1 MKNYIKKGEKRINRE
16 SNENG
21 RQRLNNICI
30 TGMLYGEKEQ
40 NGTKLIF
47 KSLSQ
52 ENILEIEKEQN
63 IQN

>member
-1 MKNYIKKGEKRINRE
+1 MEGKDWIISVLLACFMEK
-16 SNENG
+16 
-21 RQRLNNICI
+21 
-30 TGMLYGEKEQ
+30 

-63 IQN
+63 TQN